1 MNLIE
6 GYYENFKHREIL
18 KNYTVKIIF
27 HKEIMKI
34 YIIFIY
40 LKKKKKNKKKKK
52 KKKNLC

>member
-34 YIIFIY
+34 YI
-40 LKKKKKNKKKKK
+40 
-52 KKKNLC
+52 